1 MQYKKYQ
8 KLKAMQTFKQK
19 FSDMTREY
27 RDGFRPQMIRDI
39 RTGQAAFCGVNSK
52 SLN

>member
-19 FSDMTREY
+19 FSEMTREY
-27 RDGFRPQMIRDI
+27 RDGFRPQSISAGYNMSSIVKV
-39 RTGQAAFCGVNSK
+39 GGGVR
-52 SLN
+52 

>member
-19 FSDMTREY
+19 FSEMTREY
-27 RDGFRPQMIRDI
+27 RDGFRPQLIQNVRVNQSGLYAM
-39 RTGQAAFCGVNSK
+39 NSK
-52 SLN
+52 V

>member
-1 MQYKKYQ
+1 MQYKKYR

-39 RTGQAAFCGVNSK
+39 RDSQSAFYAISNSK
-52 SLN
+52 S

>member
-27 RDGFRPQMIRDI
+27 RDGFRVQVLKSRY
-39 RTGQAAFCGVNSK
+39 QANTCSVK
-52 SLN
+52 V